1 VFAIRG
7 KLLLGGEFVAG
18 AVVVDGARI
27 RAVTKSIEEGSLPA
41 EIIDAE
47 IVAPGFVDLQVNG
60 AFGAEVSEDPE
71 ALRRLA
77 RELPRTGVTA
87 LLPTLVSSPADMYP
101 RVFAAFEAARG
112 GSGAELLGLHLEGP
126 YLAPARAGAH
136 RREVI
141 AAADAL
147 PVEALLEPGYA
158 RLVTLA
164 PERRGA
170 IARIEA
176 IRARGAV
183 VSLGHTQATFEEFTR
198 GVDAGATMATHLYNA
213 MSPFEHRA
221 PGAVGAA
228 LTDPRITVGLIVDG
242 VHCHD
247 AAVRLALTAKGEAR
261 TALVTDAMPA
271 AGMPP
276 GAYALGGQR
285 VHVDE
290 RSARLACGTL
300 AGSILTMD
308 AAVRGAIRAA
318 GASVTAALR
327 MASEVP
333 ARLLGRDDKGA
344 LRAGADAD
352 LVLLDAGLA
361 VEATLARGAW
371 AYRRA
376 ARAVR

>member
-1 VFAIRG
+1 MP
-7 KLLLGGEFVAG
+7 G

-27 RAVTKSIEEGSLPA
+27 QAVTKSLDEGSLPDEILDA
-41 EIIDAE
+41 EII
-47 IVAPGFVDLQVNG
+47 APGFVDLQVNG
-60 AFGAEVSEDPE
+60 AFGVEVGEDPE
-71 ALRRLA
+71 ALRHLA
-77 RELPRTGVTA
+77 RELPRTGVTS
-87 LLPTLVSSPADMYP
+87 LLPTLVSSPAEMYP
-101 RVFAAFEAARG
+101 RVFTAFEAARG
-112 GSGAELLGLHLEGP
+112 GPGAELLGLHLEGP

-147 PVEALLEPGYA
+147 PVEALLEPGHA
-158 RLVTLA
+158 RIVTLA
-164 PERRGA
+164 PERAGA
-170 IARIEA
+170 VARIEA

-242 VHCHD
+242 VHFHD
-247 AAVRLALTAKGEAR
+247 AGARLAFTAKGEGR
-261 TALVTDAMPA
+261 IALVTDAMPA

-276 GAYALGGQR
+276 GEYALGGQR
-285 VHVDE
+285 VRVDE
-290 RSARLACGTL
+290 RSARLLDGTL

-308 AAVRGAIRAA
+308 VAVRGAIRAA

-333 ARLLGRDDKGA
+333 ARLLGLENKGVI
-344 LRAGADAD
+344 RPGADAD
-352 LVLLDAGLA
+352 LVLLDGGLE
-361 VEATLARGAW
+361 VLATIARGAW
-371 AYRRA
+371 VYRRP
-376 ARAVR
+376 ARAAP